1 MDEYSKLLE
10 LADQAAKP
18 WRFVS
23 YLLSGL
29 LALSIAGNIY
39 FATLDSE
46 VVLTANGNTSSDV
59 SQSANK

>member
-1 MDEYSKLLE
+1 MDEYAKLLE

-23 YLLSGL
+23 YLLSAL

-46 VVLTANGNTSSDV
+46 ITLTANSNVSSDI
-59 SQSANK
+59 SQSADK